1 MSTDVM
7 KDLLEALKE
16 VEWADIEFDYR
27 GDAQKHCPSCGAQH
41 KNGHHTTCRVKNA
54 IARAEAALAEPD
66 GWIPWAGGKCP
77 VPPDTLVDV
86 KVKPRH
92 EVMYRRFAR
101 NLEWSHDDPWCNHID
116 FYRIAGEQ
124 K

>member
-1 MSTDVM
+1 MSADVT
-7 KDLLEALKE
+7 KDLLEALKGLM
-16 VEWADIEFDYR
+16 ALSD
-27 GDAQKHCPSCGAQH
+27 H
-41 KNGHHTTCRVKNA
+41 RVDLRDEAKAARAA
-54 IARAEAALAEPD
+54 IARAEAALAEPHPDAD

-92 EVMYRRFAR
+92 EVMYGRFAR